1 MRNFPLPDD
10 FNVTRDPSNGPH
22 KFTHEK
28 KSRKETPHEKPSCC
42 PLKHAVVSV
51 MAEAA
56 EEDNGMEAL
65 KRTMQY
71 PLIKVRAEPTR
82 SRLRLRCSPSAE
94 HALTRGRPSLIMQ
107 HCGGCLLLGCV
118 QRAVS
123 TC

>member
-1 MRNFPLPDD
+1 M
-10 FNVTRDPSNGPH
+10 
-22 KFTHEK
+22 FTHENLIK
-28 KSRKETPHEKPSCC
+28 KIAKKPHTRSPAVAPSHTP
-42 PLKHAVVSV
+42 LSV

-107 HCGGCLLLGCV
+107 HCGGCLLPGCV

>member
-1 MRNFPLPDD
+1 MRNFPLTDGV
-10 FNVTRDPSNGPH
+10 NVTRDPSDYTVTFSKTLPGKVVKKPH
-22 KFTHEK
+22 TRSPAVAPAFLLT
-28 KSRKETPHEKPSCC
+28 
-42 PLKHAVVSV
+42 HAVI

-94 HALTRGRPSLIMQ
+94 HALTRGGLRS
-107 HCGGCLLLGCV
+107 
-118 QRAVS
+118 
-123 TC
+123 

>member
-1 MRNFPLPDD
+1 M
-10 FNVTRDPSNGPH
+10 
-22 KFTHEK
+22 FTHENLIK
-28 KSRKETPHEKPSCC
+28 KVAKKPHTRSPAVAPSRTHV
-42 PLKHAVVSV
+42 A

-107 HCGGCLLLGCV
+107 HCGGCLLPGCV

>member
-1 MRNFPLPDD
+1 M
-10 FNVTRDPSNGPH
+10 
-22 KFTHEK
+22 FTHENLIK
-28 KSRKETPHEKPSCC
+28 KGAKKPHTRSPAVA
-42 PLKHAVVSV
+42 PAFLLTHAVI

-94 HALTRGRPSLIMQ
+94 HALTRGRPSLILQ
-107 HCGGCLLLGCV
+107 HCGGCLLPGCV